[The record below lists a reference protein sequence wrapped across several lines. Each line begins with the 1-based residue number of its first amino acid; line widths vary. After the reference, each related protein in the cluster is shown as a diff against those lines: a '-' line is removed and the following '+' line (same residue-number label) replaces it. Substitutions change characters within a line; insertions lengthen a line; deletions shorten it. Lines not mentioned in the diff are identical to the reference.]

1 MVREPHHIVDNT
13 LNRAVELSLAV
24 YRITDKFP
32 TEEVLTQKMR
42 LISIDIIENLV
53 YNGHIPANSSGFFN
67 LSGASLA
74 SRDNQA
80 DQPKCDAFG
89 WEDWGK
95 KVRVLFVYFSL
106 AEKQGWVSEGNF
118 TALRREYVMLYKIAE
133 KEKSNG
139 GADKSAI
146 PKTVKTGQAPK
157 KIKEVPVNKPT
168 KRQERILRFIKGKA
182 NGAQIVE
189 LAELVEASNKTVER
203 ELKKLI
209 SRKLVQKTGQTRGAR
224 FIIDN

>member
-67 LSGASLA
+67 LEDLPARKLA
-74 SRDNQA
+74 LQA
-80 DQPKCDAFG
+80 G
-89 WEDWGK
+89 WGK